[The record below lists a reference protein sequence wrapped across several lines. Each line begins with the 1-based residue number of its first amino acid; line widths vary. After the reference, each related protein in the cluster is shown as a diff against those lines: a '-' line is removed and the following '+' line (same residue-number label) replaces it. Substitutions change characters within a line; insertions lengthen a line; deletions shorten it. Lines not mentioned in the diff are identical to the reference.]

1 MDPVCIK
8 VTNKASSLSTIAN
21 TPEHKLNFSEGQFVQ
36 ETCFSFFLPML
47 PKSTALEI
55 VTERGKLDN

>member
-1 MDPVCIK
+1 MDPVCTK
-8 VTNKASSLSTIAN
+8 VTKKASSLSKIAN
-21 TPEHKLNFSEGQFVQ
+21 TSENKLNFSEGQVIQ

-55 VTERGKLDN
+55 VAERGKLDN

>member
-1 MDPVCIK
+1 MDPVCIE

-21 TPEHKLNFSEGQFVQ
+21 TSEHKLNFSEGQVVQ

-55 VTERGKLDN
+55 VTERGKLNN